1 MNNKLSLSFNASG
14 FPNSY
19 NTSHLLQR
27 VEIAASRARGRVHED
42 LSDEIFNDDQVYK
55 ERLNEACHPRVLYL
69 KESGMLS
76 LSVQR

>member
-1 MNNKLSLSFNASG
+1 M
-14 FPNSY
+14 
-19 NTSHLLQR
+19 
-27 VEIAASRARGRVHED
+27 HED